1 MFSKTILMNVVSGLP
16 PARAASISQRLRGF
30 VSTFLLALTLV
41 AAAGTASAHT
51 KYDGDWSVLIVTN
64 SGACGASYRYGVQ
77 ITDGTVIYSGG
88 GMITMQGRVTQKGAL
103 RVIVRAGGQ
112 WANGSGRLT
121 KIRGDGVWRGQG
133 TGGTCIGTWVAE
145 RRG

>member
-1 MFSKTILMNVVSGLP
+1 MFSKTIFMNAISGLLP
-16 PARAASISQRLRGF
+16 SSAVSISQRLRGF
-30 VSTFLLALTLV
+30 VPTFLMALTFV
-41 AAAGTASAHT
+41 AAAGTASARA

-64 SGACGASYRYGVQ
+64 SGACGATYRYGVQ
-77 ITDGTVIYSGG
+77 ITDGTVIYNGG
-88 GMITMQGRVTQKGAL
+88 GMITMQGRVTQNGAL
-103 RVIVRAGGQ
+103 RVIARAGDQ

-133 TGGTCIGTWVAE
+133 MGGTCIGTWVAE